1 MCTSPCTT
9 TWRSDGRSAMVPITT
24 SSRPTYT
31 GLRKSTVMVR
41 VTAIFLSR
49 WMAVQ
54 PMTSSSMVLRMPP
67 CTVRSQPAMAAGTVT
82 KEQSRLPSL

>member
-1 MCTSPCTT
+1 
-9 TWRSDGRSAMVPITT
+9 
-24 SSRPTYT
+24 
-31 GLRKSTVMVR
+31 MVR